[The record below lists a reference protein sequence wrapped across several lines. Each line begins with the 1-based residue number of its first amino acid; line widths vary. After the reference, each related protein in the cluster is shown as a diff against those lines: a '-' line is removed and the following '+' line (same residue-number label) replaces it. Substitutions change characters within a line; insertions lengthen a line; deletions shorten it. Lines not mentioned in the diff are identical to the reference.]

1 MRSKYILTSFLTVL
15 TAFAAGANADE
26 EDSGMKV
33 IPVEMFACKY
43 NYGQGPGGQRWS
55 RAGFPWVIRSS
66 GIQTSYDGSH

>member
-43 NYGQGPGGQRWS
+43 N
-55 RAGFPWVIRSS
+55 
-66 GIQTSYDGSH
+66 